1 MQPSNQQLS
10 DIGRPAT
17 SSVPE
22 RASGS
27 SRPPVLNSVSRA
39 LRSFFRKRAG
49 RAAVHILVSEERE
62 SRRRGESWERCLARS
77 GVRTMVAPLGK
88 ESFRAILGR
97 HGAFVVAGSPSGPR
111 LNRFLA
117 NARDNGR
124 PVVLDSAPLAVPP
137 ESMLELLGQSG
148 PPLPWNRS
156 LAINWVVR
164 APIAER
170 SGRSQVVFRI
180 ANELGRRGHRVR
192 VYIDP
197 VAHLSRLSPGEIVD
211 YTERYFGPLSL
222 EPIIGLRQMS
232 DADVSISTCWKSSEF
247 VARDEHSLFQFR
259 LIQELEESLAPENHR
274 YFQRARAAYQLPLQ
288 AVAFGRTL
296 APKIADQ
303 SPGSVEAIDLAV
315 DQSRFFAA
323 RSAEQPEHPHR
334 ILFYARPDR
343 AERGFALGVEALRL
357 LSQRYPD
364 LEITLFGAQEEDIGP
379 LGFVAR
385 HVGIPSPT
393 TLASE
398 MNRAQVV
405 LSLSLS
411 GTVSSVAMES
421 MACGAVVVESELSG
435 LEAILSP
442 GEGFRLAAAE
452 PAAIANTIGDIFED
466 SELRARLVQAGL
478 QAMQRRDWSSSFNQF
493 ERILLERCFATTN
506 LVDRPAHLAVSAAG

>member
-1 MQPSNQQLS
+1 MHSSNSQSS
-10 DIGRPAT
+10 DAGRPAT
-17 SSVPE
+17 SSIPE

-27 SRPPVLNSVSRA
+27 PGPLVLNAVSRA
-39 LRSFFRKRAG
+39 VSSFFRKRTG

-62 SRRRGESWERCLARS
+62 SLRRGGSWERCLARS
-77 GVRTMVAPLGK
+77 GVRTIVEPLGK
-88 ESFRAILGR
+88 ESFRAILRR
-97 HGAFVVAGSPSGPR
+97 HGAFVVAGTPSGPR
-111 LNRFLA
+111 VDRFLA
-117 NARDNGR
+117 NAREAGR
-124 PVVLDSAPLAVPP
+124 SVVLDSAPLAVPP
-137 ESMLELLGQSG
+137 ESMLEFLEQAS

-170 SGRSQVVFRI
+170 SGRAQVVFRI

-197 VAHLSRLSPGEIVD
+197 VEHLSRLSPGEIVD

-222 EPIIGLRQMS
+222 EPIIGLRAMS
-232 DADVSISTCWKSSEF
+232 DADVAISTCWKSSEF

-259 LIQELEESLAPENHR
+259 LIQELEETLVPESHR
-274 YFQRARAAYQLPLQ
+274 YFQRARAAYHLPLQ

-296 APKIADQ
+296 APRIAEQ
-303 SPGSVEAIDLAV
+303 SPGSVDSIDLAV
-315 DQSRFFAA
+315 DQARFFTA
-323 RSAEQPEHPHR
+323 RSADQPEHPHR

-343 AERGFALGVEALRL
+343 AERGFSLGIEALRL
-357 LSQRYPD
+357 LSRRYPD

-385 HVGIPSPT
+385 HVGIPSPK

-421 MACGAVVVESELSG
+421 MACGAVVVESKLSG
-435 LEAILSP
+435 LEDILSS

-452 PAAIANTIGDIFED
+452 PAAIANTVGDLFED
-466 SELRARLVQAGL
+466 SELRARLARAGI
-478 QAMQRRDWSSSFNQF
+478 QAMRRRDWSSSFNQF

-506 LVDRPAHLAVSAAG
+506 LVDRPAHLAVAAAG